1 MRNLGFYKSPFIY
14 IRVPATYSEF
24 LSAASNESR
33 RGPRLNLLLR
43 SRVVSK
49 RVSNDRLRARN
60 SNHLSLIRA
69 RFPIYPFANPPVF
82 YLWWKKKNTFR
93 RDSASRTFDRIIAY
107 KERITTIKIP
117 LISIISKKIFPP
129 CSKFFIEEK
138 KETINFSVSLHRLAT
153 EEREDGRGVEGRG
166 VDPAGGLIRPLPSI
180 GGWRSFEE
188 LGSSAGPGKCG
199 FVHGEPGLRRPWG
212 PWRRGQIPWRGKR
225 EATPQPSH
233 PVRPWGR
240 RWRTCPRTGDWTRCN
255 RK

>member
-117 LISIISKKIFPP
+117 LISIISKKDISTVFKILYRGKKGND
-129 CSKFFIEEK
+129 KF
-138 KETINFSVSLHRLAT
+138 LCLLAQIGDRRT
-153 EEREDGRGVEGRG
+153 GRWKRSGRERGGSGRWF
-166 VDPAGGLIRPLPSI
+166 DPSI
-180 GGWRSFEE
+180 
-188 LGSSAGPGKCG
+188 A
-199 FVHGEPGLRRPWG
+199 VHRRVE
-212 PWRRGQIPWRGKR
+212 KF
-225 EATPQPSH
+225 
-233 PVRPWGR
+233 
-240 RWRTCPRTGDWTRCN
+240 
-255 RK
+255 